1 MHTRT
6 RGRSDAVHLPETQAS
21 SGIGANSY
29 LRNMRRELR
38 RFITGLPQPEILMRK
53 IKSVFLLGAA
63 LLLLA
68 GGNSLAQPGGPG
80 APGGAG
86 GPGGGFGGPGGGG
99 GGGFGGRGQ
108 QMDPAQFRQQL
119 QDRAQEFFREQL
131 SVTNDEEWSVIGPRI
146 SAVTLLKT
154 ETVANAMGAMRG
166 IMAAN
171 RGATGQ
177 AGNGQAGNGQG
188 NANRRMGG
196 LGAFA
201 QSTAEA
207 DALQVA
213 IDGNLPAEQL
223 KAAMARLREARK
235 RKQAQ
240 LAAAEDQLREVLT
253 VRQEAILVSLGML
266 D

>member
-1 MHTRT
+1 
-6 RGRSDAVHLPETQAS
+6 
-21 SGIGANSY
+21 
-29 LRNMRRELR
+29 
-38 RFITGLPQPEILMRK
+38 MRK
-53 IKSVFLLGAA
+53 IKSIFLLGAA

-68 GGNSLAQPGGPG
+68 GGKSFAQPGGPG

-99 GGGFGGRGQ
+99 GGFGGRGQ
-108 QMDPAQFRQQL
+108 QMDPTQFRQQL

-131 SVTNDEEWSVIGPRI
+131 AVTNDEEWSVIGPRI

-154 ETVANAMGAMRG
+154 ETVMNAMGAMRG

-177 AGNGQAGNGQG
+177 AGNGQGNP
-188 NANRRMGG
+188 NRRMGG

-240 LAAAEDQLREVLT
+240 LAAAQDQLREVLT